1 MNIKK
6 YKKAKLI
13 LEDNSEFE
21 GYSFGY
27 EGSTNGEVV
36 FNTGMVGYEE
46 SLTDPSYH
54 GQILVLTYPLI
65 GNYGVSNNFES
76 ESIKVKG
83 LIVSSYIDEY
93 SHSDAQKSLAQ
104 WLIQEKVPAIFG
116 IDTRAL
122 TKKLRERG
130 VMLGKIVFDNKDL
143 DLIDYNQENLVAK
156 VSIKKSKIYGQGKK
170 KIILVDCGYKKS
182 ILDNFIKR
190 DIKVKVV
197 PWNYDYTKEKYD
209 GLFISNGPG
218 DPAKCDK
225 TIYYLKK
232 ALSQNKPIFGICL
245 GSQIMGL
252 SAGAKTYKLKYG
264 HRSQN
269 QPCLESGTKKC
280 YLTSQNHGYAIKE
293 KSLPKDWEIMFTN
306 INDETIEGIKHRTK
320 PFFSVQF
327 HPEVHPG
334 PDDTSFLFDE
344 FIKLL

>member
-1 MNIKK
+1 MKK
-6 YKKAKLI
+6 YKKIKLV
-13 LEDNSEFE
+13 LEDKSEFE

-27 EGSTNGEVV
+27 GRSTNGEVV

-46 SLTDPSYH
+46 SLTDPSYY

-76 ESIKVKG
+76 EGIKIKG

-104 WLIQEKVPAIFG
+104 WLIQEKIPAIFG

-143 DLIDYNQENLVAK
+143 DFINYNQENLAAK
-156 VSIKKSKIYGQGKK
+156 VSIKKPKIHGQGKK
-170 KIILVDCGYKKS
+170 KVILVDCGYKKS
-182 ILDNFIKR
+182 ILNNFLKR
-190 DIKVKVV
+190 KIEVKLV
-197 PWNYDYTKEKYD
+197 PWDYDYTQENYD

-225 TIYYLKK
+225 TINYLKK
-232 ALSQNKPIFGICL
+232 ALNQNKPIFGICL

-252 SAGAKTYKLKYG
+252 AAGAKTYKLKYG

-269 QPCLESGTKKC
+269 QPCLMVGSKKC

-293 KSLPKDWEIMFTN
+293 GSLPKDWEIMFTN
-306 INDETIEGIKHRTK
+306 INDETIEGIRHRTK
-320 PFFSVQF
+320 PFLSVQF